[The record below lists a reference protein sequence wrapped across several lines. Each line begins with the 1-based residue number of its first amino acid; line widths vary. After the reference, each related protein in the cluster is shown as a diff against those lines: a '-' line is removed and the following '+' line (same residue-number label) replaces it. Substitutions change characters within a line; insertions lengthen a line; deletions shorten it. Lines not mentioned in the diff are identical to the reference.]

1 MTRSRKTSRATALL
15 GQLSWFVS
23 LRWGAGAAVIA
34 GSLVDLAWGHWYPQ
48 ALWMAVLGGAIL
60 LYNLALWLAVSRA
73 PGGRGALLGL
83 AWVQI
88 LLDLACLTLLVMW
101 TGAVSSP
108 LLGFFV
114 FHMVFA
120 SLLMPRVMAYA
131 AALAAI
137 TMMALGLHLGGYWP
151 TPREHLPLLA
161 GWVITLLLTVFL
173 ANHITQ
179 AFRRQR
185 RRLRKL
191 TRQMRRQQRAMV
203 QHEKMVALGQMAA
216 GVAHEIA
223 NPLASMDGL
232 LQLTQRNPERLKPE
246 VIVTLREQVQRIHQ
260 IIQLMKGFAHPAEMP
275 MQLVAV
281 NEVVDQALQMLRF
294 DPRMK
299 QVRVERQL
307 SPDAGT
313 LRLVAQAVQQVL
325 VNLIINALDAME
337 QTPEPRLTIRTSRR
351 EAWCE
356 VEVGDNGPGIP
367 PEYRER
373 VFEPF
378 FTTKPIGKGT
388 GLGLAISHS
397 LVDRQGGRITIKSSP
412 GQGTNFIVH
421 LPVNP
426 AGFP

>member
-1 MTRSRKTSRATALL
+1 MARSGQTHGGTALL
-15 GQLSWFVS
+15 GQLSWFVG
-23 LRWGAGAAVIA
+23 LRWAAGAAVIA
-34 GSLVDLAWGHWYPQ
+34 GSVLDLFWGRWYPR
-48 ALWMAVLGGAIL
+48 AGWMAVLGGAIL
-60 LYNLALWLAVSRA
+60 LYNGALWLAVPRA
-73 PGGRGALLGL
+73 AGRRGSLLAL

-131 AALAAI
+131 AAAAAI
-137 TMMALGLHLGGYWP
+137 AMMGLGMHLDGNWP
-151 TPREHLPLLA
+151 AQREQLPLLG

-185 RRLRKL
+185 QRLRRL
-191 TRQMRRQQRAMV
+191 TRQMRRQRRAMV

-232 LQLTQRNPERLKPE
+232 LQLTQRHPERLKPE
-246 VIVTLREQVQRIHQ
+246 VIATLREQVQRIHQ
-260 IIQLMKGFAHPAEMP
+260 IIQLMKGFAHPAQMP
-275 MQLVAV
+275 MQRVAV
-281 NEVVDQALQMLRF
+281 NEVVEQALEMVRF

-299 QVRVERQL
+299 QVHIDRQL
-307 SPDAGT
+307 SPNTGAIM
-313 LRLVAQAVQQVL
+313 LVAQAVQQVL

-337 QTPEPRLTIRTSRR
+337 QTPAPNLTIRTSRR
-351 EAWCE
+351 EGWCE
-356 VEVGDNGPGIP
+356 VEVMDNGPGIA
-367 PEYRER
+367 PEYLHR

-378 FTTKPIGKGT
+378 FTTKPVGKGT

-397 LVDRQGGRITIKSSP
+397 LMDRHGGRITIRSVV
-412 GQGTNFIVH
+412 GQGTNFTVH
-421 LPVNP
+421 LPVI
-426 AGFP
+426 

>member
-1 MTRSRKTSRATALL
+1 M
-15 GQLSWFVS
+15 GQLSWFVG
-23 LRWGAGAAVIA
+23 LRWAAGATVIA
-34 GSLVDLAWGHWYPQ
+34 GSLLDCVWGHWYPQ
-48 ALWMAVLGGAIL
+48 APWMAVLGGVIL
-60 LYNLALWLAVSRA
+60 SYNAALSFAVARA
-73 PGGRGALLGL
+73 PGTKGALLGL

-131 AALAAI
+131 AAAAAI
-137 TMMALGLHLGGYWP
+137 GMLALGLQLGGQWP
-151 TPREHLPLLA
+151 AQREQLPLLG
-161 GWVITLLLTVFL
+161 GWIVTLLLTVFL

-232 LQLTQRNPERLKPE
+232 LQLTQRHPERLKPE
-246 VIVTLREQVQRIHQ
+246 IVVTLREQVQRIHQ

-275 MQLVAV
+275 MQLVAL
-281 NEVVDQALQMLRF
+281 NEVVEQAVEMLRF

-299 QVRVERQL
+299 QAHVERQF
-307 SPDAGT
+307 SPDAGA

-337 QTPEPRLTIRTSRR
+337 KTPEPRLTIRTSRR
-351 EAWCE
+351 DGWCE
-356 VEVGDNGPGIP
+356 VEVADNGPGIA
-367 PEYRER
+367 PEDRQR

-397 LVDRQGGRITIKSSP
+397 LVDRQGGRITIRSSA
-412 GQGTNFIVH
+412 GGGTTFIVH
-421 LPVNP
+421 LP
-426 AGFP
+426 AS

>member
-1 MTRSRKTSRATALL
+1 MARSHKTSRSTALL
-15 GQLSWFVS
+15 GQLSWFVG
-23 LRWGAGAAVIA
+23 LRWAAGAAVIVA
-34 GSLVDLAWGHWYPQ
+34 SLVDVLWGQWYPQ
-48 ALWMAVLGGAIL
+48 ARWMAVLGGVIL
-60 LYNLALWLAVSRA
+60 LYNAGLWLAVPRA
-73 PGGRGALLGL
+73 SGRRGALLAL

-88 LLDLACLTLLVMW
+88 LLDLACLTLLVVW

-131 AALAAI
+131 AATAAI
-137 TMMALGLHLGGYWP
+137 AMMALGLHWGGHWP
-151 TPREHLPLLA
+151 APREQLPLLG

-185 RRLRKL
+185 QRLEKL
-191 TRQMRRQQRAMV
+191 TRQMRRQRRAMV
-203 QHEKMVALGQMAA
+203 QHDKMVALGQMAA

-232 LQLTQRNPERLKPE
+232 LQLTQRHPERLKQE
-246 VIVTLREQVQRIHQ
+246 VISTLREQVQRIHQ
-260 IIQLMKGFAHPAEMP
+260 IIQLMKGFAHPAQMP
-275 MQLVAV
+275 MQRVAV
-281 NEVVDQALQMLRF
+281 NEIVEQALEMLRF

-299 QVRVERQL
+299 QVEVDRQL
-307 SPDAGT
+307 SPDAGS
-313 LRLVAQAVQQVL
+313 LRLMAQAVQQVL

-337 QTPEPRLTIRTSRR
+337 QTPAPKLTIRTSRR
-351 EAWCE
+351 EGWCE
-356 VEVGDNGPGIP
+356 VEVMDNGPGIA
-367 PEYRER
+367 PEHRRR

-397 LVDRQGGRITIKSSP
+397 LVDRQGGRITIRGGA

-421 LPVNP
+421 LPVT
-426 AGFP
+426 